1 MQFSKISFFPNY
13 LINYCTFSGIKVV
26 FLINNARSYAYP
38 GILRKLL
45 CKFKSTR
52 LNSIIIGGTY
62 GENSS
67 QVRTEIILQYNFD
80 TASTSLKFRPR
91 KSTIISDKIMSKRH
105 HSL

>member
-1 MQFSKISFFPNY
+1 MQFSENFSFAIYF
-13 LINYCTFSGIKVV
+13 INYCTFSGIKVV
-26 FLINNARSYAYP
+26 FVINNARSYAYP

-67 QVRTEIILQYNFD
+67 QVKTEIILQYNFD
-80 TASTSLKFRPR
+80 TASSSLKF
-91 KSTIISDKIMSKRH
+91 
-105 HSL
+105 